1 MFANQRGSAGL
12 GSIVGVALVMLL
24 SILGTGLMVKV
35 YRDGN
40 GTQHWGNGSCQVV
53 CGQPARVRG

>member
-1 MFANQRGSAGL
+1 
-12 GSIVGVALVMLL
+12 MLL